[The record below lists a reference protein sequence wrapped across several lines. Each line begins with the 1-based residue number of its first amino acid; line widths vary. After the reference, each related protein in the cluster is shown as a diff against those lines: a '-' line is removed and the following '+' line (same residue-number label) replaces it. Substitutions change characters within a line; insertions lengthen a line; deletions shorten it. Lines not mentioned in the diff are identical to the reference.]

1 LEWAGLVAAGSGAG
15 PGADAGAGADVA
27 DPGLA
32 LREVDLEVD
41 RLLLAGG
48 GFGSVRVATVP
59 GDGGT
64 RLQFEGEAI
73 AGHLTLPGAS
83 RASLAGHFERLHW
96 HRGED
101 AAAAPGE
108 SADEDGTVE
117 QGPDPALIPPIR
129 LSVGD
134 LRLDQARLGNAT
146 LATSRIDGGMRIE
159 QLETQSPIHHVV
171 ASGDWTGRGEAAGAQ
186 VDTRVASA
194 DSGRLLEGRG
204 FQGRGRGGE
213 GRRQMAATWPGSPAA
228 FNAARLDAELT
239 LSLRDG
245 QLVEVE

>member
-1 LEWAGLVAAGSGAG
+1 
-15 PGADAGAGADVA
+15 
-27 DPGLA
+27 
-32 LREVDLEVD
+32 DLEVD

-48 GFGSVRVATVP
+48 GFGSVHVATVP

-83 RASLAGHFERLHW
+83 RASLAGHFGRLHW
-96 HRGED
+96 HRGGD

-108 SADEDGTVE
+108 AAEEDGTVE
-117 QGPDPALIPPIR
+117 QGPDPALSPPIR

-134 LRLDQARLGNAT
+134 LRRDQARLGNAT

-171 ASGDWTGRGEAAGAQ
+171 ASGDWTGRGETARTQLDPAGA
-186 VDTRVASA
+186 SA
-194 DSGRLLEGRG
+194 G
-204 FQGRGRGGE
+204 F
-213 GRRQMAATWPGSPAA
+213 RRPA
-228 FNAARLDAELT
+228 E
-239 LSLRDG
+239 
-245 QLVEVE
+245 